1 MSKATRKDIHET
13 AVVEQG
19 AKLGAGVKIGPYCVI
34 GPDVKLGKNV
44 TLHAHVCIAGQTEI
58 GEGTEIFPFASL
70 GQPPQDLKFEG
81 EKSKLIIGKH
91 NVIREHVTMNPG
103 TKGGGL
109 ETRVGDHCLFMVGT
123 HVAHDCQVGDHV
135 IMANN
140 ATLAGHVQVGD
151 GAIIGGLAAV
161 HQFVRI
167 GAYSIIGGLSGVESD
182 VIPYGSVIG
191 ERAGLAGLNL
201 IGLKRRQIKRN
212 DIHALRNAF
221 KIMFDADIGTLLER
235 EEEVR
240 RQFGSV
246 EAVNEIL
253 TFMDAKSKRSLC
265 TPRRGF
271 LEKDL
276 ASDDA

>member
-13 AVVEQG
+13 AIVEQG

-81 EKSKLIIGKH
+81 EKSKLVIGKQ

-109 ETRVGDHCLFMVGT
+109 ETRVGNHCLFMVGT

-201 IGLKRRQIKRN
+201 IGLKRRKIERN

-246 EAVNEIL
+246 EAVKEIL